1 VIDTSALVSIVL
13 REPDYGRFRD
23 ALAAAPYTAISAA
36 TWLESALVTTSRLG
50 VQGRTYLDQI
60 VATIGTEIVAVDA
73 AQAEVAY
80 DGWQRFGKG
89 RHAAGLNFGDCFS
102 YALARLRNEPL
113 LFKGEDF
120 SKTDIVPAKGTAG
133 GDMP

>member
-1 VIDTSALVSIVL
+1 MIDTSALMSIVL
-13 REPDYGRFRD
+13 PEPDYGRFRD

-36 TWLESALVTTSRLG
+36 TWLESALVATARLG
-50 VQGRTYLDQI
+50 VQGRTHLDQI
-60 VATIGTEIVAVDA
+60 LATIGTEIVAVDA

-113 LFKGEDF
+113 LFKGGDF
-120 SKTDIVPAKGTAG
+120 AKTDIVPAI
-133 GDMP
+133 